1 MRISLYTAT
10 NNLAE
15 LLDQVDPDTGELPE
29 GLDFA
34 QIVFDKKAEAVVA
47 YILEVR
53 SIVAS
58 IKAREVELW
67 ERRQVMQ
74 NRVGWLEKY
83 LSKNMAQLG
92 IKKIAAS
99 DNTFEAVLYVGRD
112 ECLQV
117 NDETKIPAQYMREKV
132 SFEPRKTEIKAA
144 LKRGEKVP
152 GVEIYKGDRL
162 TIKG

>member
-15 LLDQVDPDTGELPE
+15 LLDQVDPETGELPE

-34 QIVFDKKAEAVVA
+34 QVVFDKKAEAVVA

-53 SIVAS
+53 SVVAS

-67 ERRQVMQ
+67 ERRQAMQ
-74 NRVGWLEKY
+74 NRVEWLEKY
-83 LSKNMAQLG
+83 LSENMARLG
-92 IKKIAAS
+92 IKKIAAL

-117 NDETKIPAQYMREKV
+117 NDAAKIPAQYMREKV

-144 LKRGEKVP
+144 LKRGEQVP
-152 GVEIYKGDRL
+152 GVEIYKADRL